1 MKVCVTA
8 QGQGLDAP
16 VDPRFGRAG
25 AFVVVDT
32 ETMNAETIENASA
45 EADHGAGVNAG
56 MILARSGARALL
68 TGHVGPKAFDVLK
81 AAGIDV
87 YTGASGTV
95 HEAVNAFLDGRLQ
108 KAHGADAGSGS
119 HV

>member
-8 QGQGLDAP
+8 MGQGLDAP

-32 ETMNAETIENASA
+32 ETMTAETIENSSA
-45 EADHGAGVNAG
+45 EASHGAGVNAG
-56 MILARSGARALL
+56 MTLARSGAKALL
-68 TGHVGPKAFDVLK
+68 TGHVGPKAYDVLK

-95 HEAVNAFLDGRLQ
+95 QDAVAAFLDGKLQ
-108 KAHGADAGSGS
+108 KAHGADANSGS
-119 HV
+119 HG